1 MSQFE
6 NGILIGYENK
16 QFVIGIFDEVFVEEE
31 LNALKRNTCTL
42 SYLSKGLVDLFL
54 INIED
59 SLETSDIPFCV
70 HDFKEDSAFIQSLEE
85 TENYTVKVAYMDLDG
100 KEIATRIG
108 TMDSKMS
115 KKIREAFKNNLTQPF
130 DEEAYE
136 NTLARIQSKYEPF
149 ELEELADA
157 VCKL

>member
-16 QFVIGIFDEVFVEEE
+16 QFVIGIFDEFFVEEE

-115 KKIREAFKNNLTQPF
+115 KKIREAFKNNLTQSF

-136 NTLARIQSKYEPF
+136 NTLTRIQSKYEPF